1 MNTMGWLFILAAL
14 VLIRMAWKG
23 QIVDDKGNIVVFDNL
38 SKLWV
43 GIVTNNK
50 DLIKEATSAAPSGL
64 SKPSVSTQDDA
75 AGGSDLSFGAADTAT
90 PASWDTLNPR
100 TVDEAVEWALNRTTY
115 MTGMCERMVTV
126 AYGHSGGY
134 PTAKAHADAMQLNS
148 GTPPRGAL
156 VFHATKNPAQHVC
169 LSIGNGYIVS
179 TDFDGTKYKVGA
191 MSKGPLSAINKW
203 GPMRGWSAPL
213 FPGSRK

>member
-23 QIVDDKGNIVVFDNL
+23 QVVDDKGDIVVFDNL
-38 SKLWV
+38 SKLWT

-50 DLIKEATSAAPSGL
+50 DLIREATSAAPTGL
-64 SKPSVSTQDDA
+64 STPSLSTQDGVE
-75 AGGSDLSFGAADTAT
+75 GGTSFASSDPST
-90 PASWDTLNPR
+90 PAQWDTLNPR
-100 TVDEAVEWALNRTTY
+100 TVNDAVEWALNRDAF
-115 MTGMCERMVTV
+115 MAGMCERMVTL

-134 PTAKAHADAMQLNS
+134 PTAKAHADAMTLQQ
-148 GTPPRGAL
+148 GTPPKGAL
-156 VFHATKNPAQHVC
+156 VFHVTKNPAQHVC

-179 TDFDGTKYKVGA
+179 TDFDGSKYKMGA

-203 GPMRGWSAPL
+203 GPMRGWSAPI
-213 FPGSRK
+213 FPGSKR